1 MTTLAALLLAIAVLP
16 SDRLAMADRLFNRGR
31 YEDAAKEYRAL
42 AGVKSIAEDELLF
55 RLAECDRVSG
65 RSEEARKSYAAVF
78 GKYPDSRHA
87 ARSRFMYAMG
97 AQGAERKGLL
107 LELDSDRVEADIRAA
122 ALYYLGSETS
132 DVPMLERCVAID
144 PKGRYAPYATLKIG
158 VALTMSDDS
167 ATRRKGVEKLLAI
180 AFGETSMA
188 GEALYL
194 AALQC
199 YRDKKHGE
207 AGSLFRR
214 YRRTYPEGEHAEEAR
229 SMSAWCDFLDGRYAD
244 ASSACG
250 DGETDDLAYIRAASA
265 YAMGDSERAL
275 TLFRKYLEDYP
286 QGRYRAD
293 AELPIARIEFDKAR
307 KADDQTKVLESAK
320 RSFGLSKLAADQIRL
335 AWAYEKAGKTESAA
349 AEYDEV
355 AKKFP
360 GTDEA
365 AEALYRRAMLDA
377 TANNWSGAEL
387 AFAEALASGKL
398 GRRKAEALYWRGVAA
413 FKLGHDEKG
422 AGFLKEADAAG
433 LDLDKSR
440 EARLMLAD
448 FDLKAGRN
456 DAAKAAY
463 SALVKDGACARMSA
477 SRILSVG
484 RLLGGAEAEI
494 CAKALTESPS
504 AEWRQTGW
512 ELLGECEEA
521 REAYA
526 QAMESYRKAFA
537 EDAHTESLAAAA
549 LRLGKLELRAGEFDK
564 ADTSLKKAI
573 ALNPDNN
580 RARAEA
586 YISLAKSA
594 EGRGDVKSAV
604 AYATVVTSLFN
615 DDELCAEAK
624 KMIEAHK
631 EGAGQ

>member
-1 MTTLAALLLAIAVLP
+1 MTTIAALILSIAILP

-31 YEDAAKEYRAL
+31 YDDAAKEYRAL
-42 AGVKSIAEDELLF
+42 SGEESIAEDELLF
-55 RLAECDRVSG
+55 RLAECARVSG
-65 RSEEARKSYAAVF
+65 HTAEARENYAAVF
-78 GKYPDSRHA
+78 GKHPDSRHA

-97 AQGAERKGLL
+97 AQGSERRSLL
-107 LELDSDRVEADIRAA
+107 LELDSDRIEADIRAA
-122 ALYYLGSETS
+122 ALYYLGSEVS
-132 DVPMLERCVAID
+132 DMEMLERCVATD
-144 PKGRYAPYATLKIG
+144 PKGKYAPYATLKIG
-158 VALTMSDDS
+158 VALTASDDP

-180 AFGETSMA
+180 AFGGTPMA

-214 YRRTYPEGEHAEEAR
+214 YRRMHPQGEHAEEAR

-265 YAMGDSERAL
+265 YAMGDSDRAL

-293 AELPIARIEFDKAR
+293 AELPIARIEFDRAR
-307 KADDQTKVLESAK
+307 KADDTSKVLESAK
-320 RSFGLSKLAADQIRL
+320 RSFGLSKLAADQLRL
-335 AWAYEKAGKTESAA
+335 AWAYEKAGKADSAA

-365 AEALYRRAMLDA
+365 AEALFRRAMLHA
-377 TANNWSGAEL
+377 SASNWSGAEL
-387 AFAEALASGKL
+387 ALAEALASGKL

-422 AGFLKEADAAG
+422 AVFLKEADGAG

-448 FDLKAGRN
+448 FDLKAGRTE
-456 DAAKAAY
+456 AAKTAY
-463 SALVKDGACARMSA
+463 AALVREGACARMSA

-494 CAKALTESPS
+494 CAKALTESAS

-512 ELLGECEEA
+512 ELLGECEES

-526 QAMESYRKAFA
+526 QAIESYSKAFN
-537 EDAHTESLAAAA
+537 EDAHTESLAIAA
-549 LRLGKLELRAGEFDK
+549 LRLGKLELRAGNFDK
-564 ADTSLKKAI
+564 ADIALKKAI
-573 ALNPDNN
+573 ALNSNN
-580 RARAEA
+580 DRARAEA
-586 YISLAKSA
+586 YVALAKSA
-594 EGRGDVKSAV
+594 EGRGDAKSAV
-604 AYATVVTSLFN
+604 AYATVVTSLF
-615 DDELCAEAK
+615 DDERLCAEAK
-624 KMIEAHK
+624 KIMDAHK
-631 EGAGQ
+631 EGSGQ